1 MKLHELTPAAGATK
15 PAYRKGRGA
24 GSGNG
29 KTAGR
34 GHKGQWARSGGGV
47 RPGFEGGQMP
57 LARRLPKRGFHNI
70 FGTTYAP
77 VNVSALEKFEDGA
90 EVTAEILCNAGI
102 VKNALDGI
110 KILGTGTLTKK
121 LTVKAAAF
129 SASAKEKIEAAG
141 GKARW
146 FKVFQ
151 TLKNAWS
158 MPELRKKMLY
168 TLFII
173 LIFRFG
179 SCIPVPFIDTTLLS
193 QYFEQASVNGSMLG
207 YLDMFT
213 GGGLSRATI
222 FAMSITPYINAS
234 IILQLLTVAIPALER
249 MVKDGGEEGREKI
262 ASWTRYLG
270 VLLGLLQGLSYYALL
285 RNGFGGKTML
295 SNTGALA
302 AVTIIVTFT
311 AGTALIMWM
320 GEHITQKGIGNG
332 ISIILFAGIVS
343 RGPSLMRTLVNL
355 FQTGT
360 SGIVS
365 GIAMI
370 IVGLAI
376 VVFIVY
382 MSNAERRIPVQY
394 AKRVVGRK
402 MYGGQSTH
410 LPIKVNASGVMPIIF
425 ASSILSLPQ
434 TISMFW
440 HPESGSVGAHILNLF
455 SQTSVFYIVLYALL
469 ILAFAYFYASIQF
482 NPIEIA
488 NNLKKNGGFIPGF
501 RPGKPTSDFIT
512 KALGKVTFVG
522 ALFLAVVALL
532 PLIVGAVNSSL
543 SNVALGG
550 TSVIIVVG
558 VALDTVKQMEA
569 QMLMRHHKGFLE

>member
-1 MKLHELTPAAGATK
+1 M
-15 PAYRKGRGA
+15 
-24 GSGNG
+24 
-29 KTAGR
+29 
-34 GHKGQWARSGGGV
+34 
-47 RPGFEGGQMP
+47 
-57 LARRLPKRGFHNI
+57 
-70 FGTTYAP
+70 
-77 VNVSALEKFEDGA
+77 
-90 EVTAEILCNAGI
+90 
-102 VKNALDGI
+102 
-110 KILGTGTLTKK
+110 
-121 LTVKAAAF
+121 
-129 SASAKEKIEAAG
+129 
-141 GKARW
+141 
-146 FKVFQ
+146 FQ
-151 TLKNAWS
+151 TLKNAWA
-158 MPELRKKMLY
+158 MPELRKKILY

-179 SCIPVPFIDTTLLS
+179 SCIPVPFIDTQLLA
-193 QYFEQASVNGSMLG
+193 QYFEQASTNGSMLG
-207 YLDMFT
+207 YLDMFS

-249 MVKDGGEEGREKI
+249 MVKDGGEEGRKKI
-262 ASWTRYLG
+262 ASWTRYVG

-285 RNGFGGKTML
+285 RNQGFL
-295 SNTGALA
+295 SDKGVLA
-302 AVTIIVTFT
+302 AVTIVMTFT

-343 RGPSLMRTLVNL
+343 RGPSLMRTLGNL

-365 GIAMI
+365 AILMI
-370 IVGLAI
+370 IIGIFI
-376 VVFIVY
+376 VVFIVF

-425 ASSILSLPQ
+425 ASSILALPQ
-434 TISMFW
+434 TVSMFW
-440 HPESGSVGAHILNLF
+440 QPEAGTVGAHILNLF
-455 SQTSVFYIVLYALL
+455 SQRSVVYIVLYALL

>member
-1 MKLHELTPAAGATK
+1 
-15 PAYRKGRGA
+15 
-24 GSGNG
+24 
-29 KTAGR
+29 
-34 GHKGQWARSGGGV
+34 
-47 RPGFEGGQMP
+47 
-57 LARRLPKRGFHNI
+57 
-70 FGTTYAP
+70 
-77 VNVSALEKFEDGA
+77 
-90 EVTAEILCNAGI
+90 
-102 VKNALDGI
+102 
-110 KILGTGTLTKK
+110 
-121 LTVKAAAF
+121 
-129 SASAKEKIEAAG
+129 
-141 GKARW
+141 
-146 FKVFQ
+146 
-151 TLKNAWS
+151 
-158 MPELRKKMLY
+158 MPELRGKILY
-168 TLFII
+168 TLFIL

-179 SCIPVPFIDTTLLS
+179 SCIPVPFIDTQLLAA
-193 QYFEQASVNGSMLG
+193 YFEQAAVSGSMLG

-213 GGGLSRATI
+213 GGGLSQATI

-249 MVKDGGEEGREKI
+249 MVKDGGEEGRKKI
-262 ASWTRYLG
+262 ASWTRYIA
-270 VLLGLLQGLSYYALL
+270 VILGLLQGFSYYALL
-285 RNGFGGKTML
+285 RSNGFL

-302 AVTIIVTFT
+302 AAAIILTFT
-311 AGTALIMWM
+311 AGTALIMWL
-320 GEHITQKGIGNG
+320 GEHITQNGIGNG

-343 RGPSLMRTLVNL
+343 RGPSLMRTLWNL
-355 FQTGT
+355 LQTGT
-360 SGIVS
+360 QGIV
-365 GIAMI
+365 AAVLMVI
-370 IVGLAI
+370 IGLAV
-376 VVFIVY
+376 VVFIVF

-434 TISMFW
+434 TIAMFW
-440 HPESGSVGAHILNLF
+440 SPDAGTVGYHIMNLF
-455 SQTSVFYIVLYALL
+455 SQANPFYIVVYGLL

-522 ALFLAVVALL
+522 AIFLGIVAIL
-532 PLIVGAVNSSL
+532 PLIVGAISPTL

>member
-1 MKLHELTPAAGATK
+1 M
-15 PAYRKGRGA
+15 
-24 GSGNG
+24 
-29 KTAGR
+29 
-34 GHKGQWARSGGGV
+34 
-47 RPGFEGGQMP
+47 
-57 LARRLPKRGFHNI
+57 
-70 FGTTYAP
+70 
-77 VNVSALEKFEDGA
+77 
-90 EVTAEILCNAGI
+90 
-102 VKNALDGI
+102 
-110 KILGTGTLTKK
+110 
-121 LTVKAAAF
+121 
-129 SASAKEKIEAAG
+129 
-141 GKARW
+141 
-146 FKVFQ
+146 FQ

-158 MPELRKKMLY
+158 MPELRKKILY
-168 TLFII
+168 TLFIL

-179 SCIPVPFIDTTLLS
+179 SCIPVPFINTTLLS
-193 QYFEQASVNGSMLG
+193 EYFNQAAVGGSMLG

-213 GGGLSRATI
+213 GGGLSNATI

-249 MVKDGGEEGREKI
+249 MVKDGGEEGRKKI
-262 ASWTRYLG
+262 ASWTRYLA
-270 VLLGLLQGLSYYALL
+270 VILGLLQGFSYYALL
-285 RNGFGGKTML
+285 RNQGFL

-302 AVTIIVTFT
+302 GAAIILTFT
-311 AGTALIMWM
+311 AGTALIMWL
-320 GEHITQKGIGNG
+320 GEHITQNGIGNG

-343 RGPSLMRTLVNL
+343 RGPSLMRTLWNL
-355 FQTGT
+355 LQTGT
-360 SGIVS
+360 QGIVS
-365 GIAMI
+365 AVLMVVI
-370 IVGLAI
+370 GLAV
-376 VVFIVY
+376 VVFIVF

-440 HPESGSVGAHILNLF
+440 QPETGTVGYHILNLF
-455 SQTSVFYIVLYALL
+455 SQANPFYIVVYGLL

-522 ALFLAVVALL
+522 ALFLGVVAIL
-532 PLIVGAVNSSL
+532 PLIVGAISPTL

-558 VALDTVKQMEA
+558 VALDTVKQLEA

>member
-1 MKLHELTPAAGATK
+1 M
-15 PAYRKGRGA
+15 
-24 GSGNG
+24 
-29 KTAGR
+29 
-34 GHKGQWARSGGGV
+34 
-47 RPGFEGGQMP
+47 
-57 LARRLPKRGFHNI
+57 
-70 FGTTYAP
+70 
-77 VNVSALEKFEDGA
+77 
-90 EVTAEILCNAGI
+90 
-102 VKNALDGI
+102 
-110 KILGTGTLTKK
+110 
-121 LTVKAAAF
+121 
-129 SASAKEKIEAAG
+129 
-141 GKARW
+141 
-146 FKVFQ
+146 FQ
-151 TLKNAWS
+151 TLKNAWA
-158 MPELRKKMLY
+158 MPELRKKILY

-179 SCIPVPFIDTTLLS
+179 SCIPVPFIDTQLLA
-193 QYFEQASVNGSMLG
+193 QYFEQASTNGSMLG
-207 YLDMFT
+207 YLDMFS

-249 MVKDGGEEGREKI
+249 MVKDGGEEGRKKI
-262 ASWTRYLG
+262 ASWTRYVG

-285 RNGFGGKTML
+285 RNQGFL
-295 SNTGALA
+295 SDKGVLA
-302 AVTIIVTFT
+302 AVTIIMTFT

-343 RGPSLMRTLVNL
+343 RGPSLMRTLGNL

-365 GIAMI
+365 AILMI
-370 IVGLAI
+370 IIGIFI
-376 VVFIVY
+376 VVFIVF

-425 ASSILSLPQ
+425 ASSILALPQ
-434 TISMFW
+434 TVSMFW
-440 HPESGSVGAHILNLF
+440 QPEAGTVGAHILNLF
-455 SQTSVFYIVLYALL
+455 SQRSVVYIVLYALL

-501 RPGKPTSDFIT
+501 RPGRPTADFIR
-512 KALGKVTFVG
+512 KVINKVTLFG
-522 ALFLAVVALL
+522 AIYLGIIAVLPVLL
-532 PLIVGAVNSSL
+532 GTIM
-543 SNVALGG
+543 SNTRFSFGG
-550 TSVIIVVG
+550 TSIIIVVS
-558 VALDTVKQMEA
+558 VALETVAAIEA
-569 QMLMRHHKGFLE
+569 QMLMRNYSGFLEK

>member
-1 MKLHELTPAAGATK
+1 M
-15 PAYRKGRGA
+15 
-24 GSGNG
+24 
-29 KTAGR
+29 
-34 GHKGQWARSGGGV
+34 
-47 RPGFEGGQMP
+47 
-57 LARRLPKRGFHNI
+57 
-70 FGTTYAP
+70 
-77 VNVSALEKFEDGA
+77 
-90 EVTAEILCNAGI
+90 
-102 VKNALDGI
+102 
-110 KILGTGTLTKK
+110 
-121 LTVKAAAF
+121 
-129 SASAKEKIEAAG
+129 
-141 GKARW
+141 
-146 FKVFQ
+146 FQ
-151 TLKNAWS
+151 TLKNAWA
-158 MPELRKKMLY
+158 MPELRKKILY

-179 SCIPVPFIDTTLLS
+179 SCIPVPFIDTQLLA
-193 QYFEQASVNGSMLG
+193 QYFEQASTNGSMLG
-207 YLDMFT
+207 YLDMFS

-249 MVKDGGEEGREKI
+249 MVKDGGEEGRKKI
-262 ASWTRYLG
+262 ASWTRYVG

-285 RNGFGGKTML
+285 RNQGFL
-295 SNTGALA
+295 SDKGVLA
-302 AVTIIVTFT
+302 AATIVMTFT

-343 RGPSLMRTLVNL
+343 RGPSLMRTLANL

-365 GIAMI
+365 GIVMI

-440 HPESGSVGAHILNLF
+440 QPESGSVGAHILNLF

-543 SNVALGG
+543 RNVALGG

>member
-1 MKLHELTPAAGATK
+1 
-15 PAYRKGRGA
+15 
-24 GSGNG
+24 
-29 KTAGR
+29 
-34 GHKGQWARSGGGV
+34 
-47 RPGFEGGQMP
+47 
-57 LARRLPKRGFHNI
+57 
-70 FGTTYAP
+70 
-77 VNVSALEKFEDGA
+77 
-90 EVTAEILCNAGI
+90 
-102 VKNALDGI
+102 
-110 KILGTGTLTKK
+110 
-121 LTVKAAAF
+121 
-129 SASAKEKIEAAG
+129 
-141 GKARW
+141 
-146 FKVFQ
+146 
-151 TLKNAWS
+151 

-179 SCIPVPFIDTTLLS
+179 SCIPVPFIDTQLLA
-193 QYFEQASVNGSMLG
+193 QYFEQASTNGSMLG
-207 YLDMFT
+207 YLDMFS

-249 MVKDGGEEGREKI
+249 MVKDGGEEGRKKI
-262 ASWTRYLG
+262 ASWTRYVG

-285 RNGFGGKTML
+285 RNQGFL
-295 SNTGALA
+295 SDKGVLA
-302 AVTIIVTFT
+302 AVTIIMTFT

-343 RGPSLMRTLVNL
+343 RGPSLMRTLGNL

-365 GIAMI
+365 AILMI
-370 IVGLAI
+370 IIGIFI
-376 VVFIVY
+376 VVFIVF

-425 ASSILSLPQ
+425 ASSILALPQ
-434 TISMFW
+434 TVSMFW
-440 HPESGSVGAHILNLF
+440 QPEAGTVGAHILNLF
-455 SQTSVFYIVLYALL
+455 SQRSVVYIVLYALL

-501 RPGKPTSDFIT
+501 RPGKPTADFIQ
-512 KALGKVTFVG
+512 KVINKIIVFGSVYLGI
-522 ALFLAVVALL
+522 VALL
-532 PLIVGAVNSSL
+532 PIIAGNLMEGVKNLAI
-543 SNVALGG
+543 GG

-558 VALDTVKQMEA
+558 VALETVKALEN
-569 QMLMRHHKGFLE
+569 QMLMRQYKGFLE

>member
-1 MKLHELTPAAGATK
+1 M
-15 PAYRKGRGA
+15 
-24 GSGNG
+24 
-29 KTAGR
+29 
-34 GHKGQWARSGGGV
+34 
-47 RPGFEGGQMP
+47 
-57 LARRLPKRGFHNI
+57 
-70 FGTTYAP
+70 
-77 VNVSALEKFEDGA
+77 
-90 EVTAEILCNAGI
+90 
-102 VKNALDGI
+102 
-110 KILGTGTLTKK
+110 
-121 LTVKAAAF
+121 
-129 SASAKEKIEAAG
+129 
-141 GKARW
+141 
-146 FKVFQ
+146 FQ

-158 MPELRKKMLY
+158 MPELRKKILY
-168 TLFII
+168 TLFIL

-179 SCIPVPFIDTTLLS
+179 SCIPVPFINTTLLS
-193 QYFEQASVNGSMLG
+193 EYFNQAAVGGSMLG

-213 GGGLSRATI
+213 GGGLSNATI

-249 MVKDGGEEGREKI
+249 MVKDGGEEGRKKI
-262 ASWTRYLG
+262 ASWTRYLA
-270 VLLGLLQGLSYYALL
+270 VILGLLQGFSYYALL
-285 RNGFGGKTML
+285 RNQGFL
-295 SNTGALA
+295 SNTGVLA
-302 AVTIIVTFT
+302 GAAIILTFT
-311 AGTALIMWM
+311 AGTALIMWL
-320 GEHITQKGIGNG
+320 GEHITQNGIGNG

-343 RGPSLMRTLVNL
+343 RGPSLLRTLWNL
-355 FQTGT
+355 VQTGGQGVL
-360 SGIVS
+360 SAVLMVVI
-365 GIAMI
+365 
-370 IVGLAI
+370 GLAV
-376 VVFIVY
+376 VVFIVF

-410 LPIKVNASGVMPIIF
+410 LPIKVNATGVMPIIF

-440 HPESGSVGAHILNLF
+440 QPETGTVGYHILNLF
-455 SQTSVFYIVLYALL
+455 SQANPFYIVVYGLL

-522 ALFLAVVALL
+522 AIFLAIVAIL
-532 PLIVGAVNSSL
+532 PLIVGAISPTL

-558 VALDTVKQMEA
+558 VALDTVKQLEA

>member
-1 MKLHELTPAAGATK
+1 M
-15 PAYRKGRGA
+15 
-24 GSGNG
+24 
-29 KTAGR
+29 
-34 GHKGQWARSGGGV
+34 
-47 RPGFEGGQMP
+47 
-57 LARRLPKRGFHNI
+57 
-70 FGTTYAP
+70 
-77 VNVSALEKFEDGA
+77 
-90 EVTAEILCNAGI
+90 
-102 VKNALDGI
+102 
-110 KILGTGTLTKK
+110 
-121 LTVKAAAF
+121 
-129 SASAKEKIEAAG
+129 
-141 GKARW
+141 
-146 FKVFQ
+146 FQ

-158 MPELRKKMLY
+158 MPELRKKILY
-168 TLFII
+168 TLFIL

-179 SCIPVPFIDTTLLS
+179 SCIPVPFINTTLLS
-193 QYFEQASVNGSMLG
+193 EYFNQAAVGGSMLG

-213 GGGLSRATI
+213 GGGLSNATI

-249 MVKDGGEEGREKI
+249 MVKDGGEEGRKKI
-262 ASWTRYLG
+262 ASWTRYLA
-270 VLLGLLQGLSYYALL
+270 VILGLLQGFSYYALL
-285 RNGFGGKTML
+285 RNQGFL

-302 AVTIIVTFT
+302 GAAIILTFT
-311 AGTALIMWM
+311 AGTALIMWL
-320 GEHITQKGIGNG
+320 GEHITQNGIGNG

-343 RGPSLMRTLVNL
+343 RGPSLLRTLWNL
-355 FQTGT
+355 VQTGGQGVL
-360 SGIVS
+360 SAVLMVVI
-365 GIAMI
+365 
-370 IVGLAI
+370 GLAV
-376 VVFIVY
+376 VVFIVF

-440 HPESGSVGAHILNLF
+440 QPETGTVGYHILNLF
-455 SQTSVFYIVLYALL
+455 SQANPFYIVVYGLL

-522 ALFLAVVALL
+522 AIFLAIVAIL
-532 PLIVGAVNSSL
+532 PLIVGAISPTL

-558 VALDTVKQMEA
+558 VALDTVKQLEA